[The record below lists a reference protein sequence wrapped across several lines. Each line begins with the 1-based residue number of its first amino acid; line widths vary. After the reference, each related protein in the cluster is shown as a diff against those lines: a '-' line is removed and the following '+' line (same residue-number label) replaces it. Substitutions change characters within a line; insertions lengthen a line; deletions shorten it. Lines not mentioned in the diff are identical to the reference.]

1 MLKSA
6 NEGEGEGEGRVR
18 VRVEG
23 EGKGEVRVRD
33 CYYKK
38 KKQGKYNSCATIEL
52 WMHAGVC

>member
-1 MLKSA
+1 M
-6 NEGEGEGEGRVR
+6 
-18 VRVEG
+18 EG